1 MLENFIVSAVLIFLA
16 RLVNIT
22 LSTVRT
28 LMMTRG
34 HGLVSAVMGFFEALL
49 FALIISEVVQNLDN
63 VWNLVGYSAGFSGGI
78 LLGMAV
84 EERLATG
91 YATVNVVSSFQAH
104 TVAEAIR
111 GAFAGRPTLAREAI
125 QSLIQRDEPGPTLG
139 HDLTPREREVLALLV
154 KGMSNPEIAQRLS
167 VSRSTV
173 KTHVSNILSKLGVSS
188 RRETIALAI
197 EHKLVN

>member
-34 HGLVSAVMGFFEALL
+34 HRLVSAVMGFFEALL
-49 FALIISEVVQNLDN
+49 FAVIISEVVQNLDN

-78 LLGMAV
+78 LLGMMV
-84 EERLATG
+84 EERLVTG

-104 TVAEAIR
+104 KVAEAIR
-111 GAFAGRPTLAREAI
+111 GAGFGATESWGRGSEGEVGLVRAVV
-125 QSLIQRDEPGPTLG
+125 
-139 HDLTPREREVLALLV
+139 PRREVTAVSKVVNEADPTSFVTVEETRAVWRGYLNLL
-154 KGMSNPEIAQRLS
+154 
-167 VSRSTV
+167 RS
-173 KTHVSNILSKLGVSS
+173 
-188 RRETIALAI
+188 
-197 EHKLVN
+197 